1 MQHPTID
8 RIERTGFPFSDRRE
22 ERGVD
27 ALGNDVYT
35 GDEILIYEDEF
46 WLVEEL
52 SLDCKETLEIIGAE
66 YQIAK

>member
-22 ERGVD
+22 EWGVD
-27 ALGNDVYT
+27 ALSNDVYT
-35 GDEILIYEDEF
+35 GDEILVYEDEF
-46 WLVEEL
+46 WLVEKL